1 MSRKFS
7 SWRYSFQKISTKL
20 ATYRPSSIFMAV
32 IVVAASIF
40 LLGGGLYDILIGPIA
55 GYPLQSGLFLSFY
68 PGQINDQFLME
79 SIGVMVL
86 LGLGTAG
93 SLLIYRSTR
102 YVRDPHQVS
111 LLTKVGVALVLIA
124 FASVEIVMYWKLNYP
139 TS

>member
-1 MSRKFS
+1 MG
-7 SWRYSFQKISTKL
+7 I
-20 ATYRPSSIFMAV
+20 

-40 LLGGGLYDILIGPIA
+40 LLGGGVYDILIGPIA
-55 GYPLQSGLFLSFY
+55 GYPLSSGLYLSFY
-68 PGQINDQFLME
+68 PNQINDQFLME

-86 LGLGTAG
+86 LGLGTVG

-111 LLTKVGVALVLIA
+111 LLTEIGVALILIA